1 MTEQAHVIVKL
12 HCAHCRG
19 VVELECEG
27 VPTYPGYLTF
37 NEFTCPVCH
46 KLNRPRTPGGI
57 VAARKAA

>member
-1 MTEQAHVIVKL
+1 M
-12 HCAHCRG
+12 HCAHCRS

-27 VPTYPGYLTF
+27 LPPYPGYHTF